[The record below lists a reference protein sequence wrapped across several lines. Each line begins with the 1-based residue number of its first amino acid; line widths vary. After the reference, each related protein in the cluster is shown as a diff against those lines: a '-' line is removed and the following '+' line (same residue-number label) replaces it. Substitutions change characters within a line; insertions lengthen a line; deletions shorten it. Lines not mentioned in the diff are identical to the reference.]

1 MFTNSFLK
9 LKMMISHE
17 KRQFLK
23 VISGG
28 LHILMSCSYKADDI
42 GIDPEEGIEETIS
55 EKMIVLANTI
65 ANGERYWFDDG
76 RFNNYV
82 DVASDED
89 LIELLE
95 YFDDIDMDMEHVY
108 YEASIVIE
116 SLSDT
121 NYEFASLIE
130 NEKLI
135 TFKDLINHD

>member
-1 MFTNSFLK
+1 
-9 LKMMISHE
+9 MISHE

-42 GIDPEEGIEETIS
+42 GIDPEDGIEETIS

-82 DVASDED
+82 DVAFSH
-89 LIELLE
+89 LKVVCCFWHLLS
-95 YFDDIDMDMEHVY
+95 YTTSRCTFLF
-108 YEASIVIE
+108 SIILDVRQR
-116 SLSDT
+116 
-121 NYEFASLIE
+121 F
-130 NEKLI
+130 
-135 TFKDLINHD
+135 

>member
-1 MFTNSFLK
+1 
-9 LKMMISHE
+9 MMISHE

-42 GIDPEEGIEETIS
+42 GIDPEDGIEETIS
-55 EKMIVLANTI
+55 ERMIVLANTI

-108 YEASIVIE
+108 YKASIVIE

-135 TFKDLINHD
+135 TFKDLINHDQSPCQ

>member
-1 MFTNSFLK
+1 
-9 LKMMISHE
+9 MISHE

-42 GIDPEEGIEETIS
+42 GIDPEEGVEETIA

-108 YEASIVIE
+108 YEASIAIE

-121 NYEFASLIE
+121 NYKFASLIE

-135 TFKDLINHD
+135 TFKDLINHDQSPCQ

>member
-1 MFTNSFLK
+1 
-9 LKMMISHE
+9 MMISHE

-42 GIDPEEGIEETIS
+42 GIDPEEGVEETIA

-108 YEASIVIE
+108 YEASIAIE

-121 NYEFASLIE
+121 NYKFASLIE

-135 TFKDLINHD
+135 TFKDLINHDQSPCQ

>member
-1 MFTNSFLK
+1 
-9 LKMMISHE
+9 MMISHE

-42 GIDPEEGIEETIS
+42 GIDPEEGVEETIA

-95 YFDDIDMDMEHVY
+95 YFDDIDMGMEHVY
-108 YEASIVIE
+108 YEASIAID
-116 SLSDT
+116 SLSHT

-135 TFKDLINHD
+135 TFKDLINHDQSPCQ

>member
-1 MFTNSFLK
+1 
-9 LKMMISHE
+9 MISHE

-42 GIDPEEGIEETIS
+42 GIDPEDGIEETIS
-55 EKMIVLANTI
+55 ERMIVLANTI

-121 NYEFASLIE
+121 NYKFASLIE

-135 TFKDLINHD
+135 TFKDLINHDQSPCQ

>member
-1 MFTNSFLK
+1 
-9 LKMMISHE
+9 MMISHE

-55 EKMIVLANTI
+55 ERMIILANTM

-82 DVASDED
+82 DMASDED

-108 YEASIVIE
+108 YEASIAIE

-121 NYEFASLIE
+121 NYKFASLIE

-135 TFKDLINHD
+135 TFKDLINHDQSPSP

>member
-1 MFTNSFLK
+1 
-9 LKMMISHE
+9 MMISHE

-42 GIDPEEGIEETIS
+42 GIDPEDGIEETIS

>member
-1 MFTNSFLK
+1 
-9 LKMMISHE
+9 MISHE

-42 GIDPEEGIEETIS
+42 GIDPEDGIEETIS

-135 TFKDLINHD
+135 TFKDLINHDQSPCQ

>member
-1 MFTNSFLK
+1 
-9 LKMMISHE
+9 MMISHE

-42 GIDPEEGIEETIS
+42 GIDPEDGIEETIS

-135 TFKDLINHD
+135 TFKDLINHDQSPYQ

>member
-1 MFTNSFLK
+1 MNIT
-9 LKMMISHE
+9 HE

-42 GIDPEEGIEETIS
+42 GTDPEDGVEETIS
-55 EKMIVLANTI
+55 KTMIVLANTM

-121 NYEFASLIE
+121 NYKFASLIE

-135 TFKDLINHD
+135 TFKDLINHDQSPYQ